1 LAGDAAH
8 MHFPAGGVG
17 LNVGV
22 QDAMDLGWKLAAA
35 VQGRAAPDLLD
46 TYHDERHPVG
56 IGLVEHTMAQT
67 ALITAVSP
75 EGRALRGFLSKLI
88 STQPAMALA
97 LAEKLS
103 GIDVGIRVADT
114 RDLLF
119 AGKAVLLAPG
129 GHDLKDD
136 AGELGIDLVEDT
148 LGLPNVT

>member
-1 LAGDAAH
+1 
-8 MHFPAGGVG
+8 
-17 LNVGV
+17 VGV
-22 QDAMDLGWKLAAA
+22 D
-35 VQGRAAPDLLD
+35 
-46 TYHDERHPVG
+46 
-56 IGLVEHTMAQT
+56 LVEHTMAQT

-75 EGRALRGFLSKLI
+75 EGRALRDFLSKLI

-129 GHDLKDD
+129 GNDLKDD
-136 AGELGIDLVEDT
+136 AGELGIDLVADT
-148 LGLPNVT
+148 LGLPNVTAALLRPDGYVWWSTEDPDPVPATREALRSLGTSFR